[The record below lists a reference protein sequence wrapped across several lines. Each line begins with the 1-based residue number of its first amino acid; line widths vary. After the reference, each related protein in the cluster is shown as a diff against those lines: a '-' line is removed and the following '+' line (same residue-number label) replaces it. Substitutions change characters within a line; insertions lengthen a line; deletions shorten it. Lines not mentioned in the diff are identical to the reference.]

1 MILLKLNFLLKNTY
15 FVSGV
20 GSTTL
25 PIYVFSQL
33 RFGATPVI
41 NTIGTLFVA
50 VTMSGMLLFYLIQ
63 KKTKTGA

>member
-1 MILLKLNFLLKNTY
+1 
-15 FVSGV
+15 
-20 GSTTL
+20 
-25 PIYVFSQL
+25 L

-50 VTMSGMLLFYLIQ
+50 VTMSGMLLLYLLQ